1 MIAIL
6 RAPELSATS
15 RIDRIWIMTH
25 APRSSFS
32 VRRVSFVRRT
42 SNQEPRTTSSLDFDR
57 FPHDP
62 GERPPFAAAHRAGLD
77 DSDHI
82 AGLRFVLL
90 VVDHEL
96 RRAPLGLAVQAVPH
110 LPLDG
115 HAAAPLHPVPHDH
128 ADFLRLFCH
137 LNIPWREGSPSCLS
151 CPFLSENC
159 LHPGQVPSYGAQL
172 VGVLELPHR
181 LLDTHAEQLIGEIAF
196 LDTELVVAEIAQFRG
211 LHSIFSCANRVA
223 NRVRIGSLAAASFI
237 ASRASFSLIPSIS
250 NSTRPGRTTHTHCPG
265 APLPLPMRVSCGF
278 LVIGLSGNTRT
289 QIFPPR
295 AIKRVIATRAASICR
310 SVSQQGSSAFSP

>member
-32 VRRVSFVRRT
+32 VRRASFVRRT

-62 GERPPFAAAHRAGLD
+62 RERPPLAAAHRAGLD
-77 DSDHI
+77 DGDHV

-115 HAAAPLHPVPHDH
+115 YDAALLHRVAHDH

-137 LNIPWREGSPSCLS
+137 RNTHGRDGRDRQDRREPPPAFPAPPAYPALFCRSTVLTLARSRRTVRSLSGFSS
-151 CPFLSENC
+151 CPIDFWM
-159 LHPGQVPSYGAQL
+159 
-172 VGVLELPHR
+172 R
-181 LLDTHAEQLIGEIAF
+181 M
-196 LDTELVVAEIAQFRG
+196 R
-211 LHSIFSCANRVA
+211 
-223 NRVRIGSLAAASFI
+223 
-237 ASRASFSLIPSIS
+237 
-250 NSTRPGRTTHTHCPG
+250 NS
-265 APLPLPMRVSCGF
+265 
-278 LVIGLSGNTRT
+278 
-289 QIFPPR
+289 
-295 AIKRVIATRAASICR
+295 
-310 SVSQQGSSAFSP
+310 